1 MDMKASDA
9 HAVVIPTTSMLSNDL
24 GEGCSDSLR
33 SQERT
38 AIWDAV
44 ASYIQ
49 QQLLLHKGVRIPT
62 LGSFDVV
69 PAQKQVGTEI
79 VTIQK
84 PVFRLSRILRDI
96 HNLTDNEDD
105 LSDNKVL
112 APVKY
117 AKVATDAHVSR
128 CKVEG
133 CILGTMSLL
142 SHCLAKGKS
151 IALVLRD
158 VGVLL
163 IEDRMVQMRFY
174 YDFLEEISGKT
185 NLRMAA
191 FIFPQLLDMVVSRMV
206 PVSSLTRTS
215 RVIIFPEFELE
226 FVPKSQFRHPLKV
239 LRRALGEDMWKKEED
254 LPPIRQHTKA
264 GLPEVP
270 LPADSSSV
278 TNKQEELH
286 NKAAMNKRTK
296 RQARQL
302 PGIPGAVSGKKL
314 LVSGQ
319 SKGKPAAKGQAAKP
333 NQTQAARLQRH
344 KQRQGEKIY
353 PVGSKFNTETNSSMS
368 PEAWMPKELT
378 YEIMTPLPTRDEAAQ
393 LLQSRPER
401 FWSVL
406 KDPQY
411 KVLAGYNFTIPH
423 VMPYM

>member
-1 MDMKASDA
+1 M
-9 HAVVIPTTSMLSNDL
+9 PLSGFCPQVL
-24 GEGCSDSLR
+24 LFPKR
-33 SQERT
+33 KRKERT
-38 AIWDAV
+38 RHLLPKALPTVPADASKEREV
-44 ASYIQ
+44 AGSE
-49 QQLLLHKGVRIPT
+49 GVRIPT

-69 PAQKQVGTEI
+69 PTQKQVGTEI

-96 HNLTDNEDD
+96 HNLMDNEDD

-112 APVKY
+112 ALVKY
-117 AKVATDAHVSR
+117 AKVAKDAHVSR
-128 CKVEG
+128 CKVEA
-133 CILGTMSLL
+133 CIVGTMSLL

-151 IALVLRD
+151 IALVLRV

-191 FIFPQLLDMVVSRMV
+191 FIFPQLLDMMVSRMV

-215 RVIIFPEFELE
+215 HVIIFPEFELE
-226 FVPKSQFRHPLKV
+226 FVPKSQSRHPLKV

-254 LPPIRQHTKA
+254 LPPIRQHTQA
-264 GLPEVP
+264 GLPEAP

-286 NKAAMNKRTK
+286 NKAATNKRTK

-302 PGIPGAVSGKKL
+302 PGIPGAVL

-333 NQTQAARLQRH
+333 NETQAARLQRR

-353 PVGSKFNTETNSSMS
+353 PVGSKFNTETNPSMS